1 MNSDYINVFHYSRHG
16 NDILNFDNYDDSLHI
31 FDAVGVHVGN
41 LKSSSELFERWK
53 NRGSNGGVM
62 YPLKLHG
69 AKYPLNESGSIMSEV
84 EVHKFL
90 EEIKI
95 TILESNNYLS
105 NGKDINPLIR
115 KLIWRKYDYIPYIND
130 VEGKGEI
137 SYICPAESLSFK
149 ISPNTKTFGNKIPEN
164 TENLDGFILGF
175 HYSNNGAIKSG
186 SFSSNPETCLG
197 TIVNIQNKPSPKN
210 NYVHKCKVKL
220 NNPYYM
226 SQNEFELLNTS
237 FKSFKRNEELVD
249 IGHDG
254 IILVGKDKEDVRKVF
269 VFNRDK
275 VKIVSTNKL
284 KNNKHINN

>member
-53 NRGSNGGVM
+53 NRGSNSGVM
-62 YPLKLHG
+62 YPLTLHG
-69 AKYPLNESGSIMSEV
+69 SKYPLNDSGNIMSEV

-90 EEIKI
+90 ENIKNS
-95 TILESNNYLS
+95 ILEGNNHLS
-105 NGKDINPLIR
+105 IGEDINPLIR

-149 ISPNTKTFGNKIPEN
+149 ISPNIKTFGNEIKEKK
-164 TENLDGFILGF
+164 ENLDGYISGYHF
-175 HYSNNGAIKSG
+175 SNNGTIKG
-186 SFSSNPETCLG
+186 GFFSSDPATCLG
-197 TIVNIQNKPSPKN
+197 AIIDIKNKPAPEN

-226 SQNEFELLNTS
+226 SQSEFELLETS

-249 IGHDG
+249 AKYDGVILIGED
-254 IILVGKDKEDVRKVF
+254 KDDVKKIF
-269 VFNRDK
+269 VFNKNK
-275 VKIVSTNKL
+275 VKVLGINKIKAIKPL
-284 KNNKHINN
+284 